1 MANPGC
7 TLPHEALVRAGRTQ
21 NRLWRGSEL
30 RRFVRLRLKLK
41 YSTIWIRLFFSNCCR
56 QNSKII
62 LTHAYKQKIV
72 VPHTERD
79 KFHLRLNSSL
89 WRIWLLKYP
98 VSVVHTNKP
107 PLPPPP
113 PPPPPDPKNK
123 INFIGA
129 VSKICGFGVRI
140 HWIRVDG
147 RSIRVRFQKYPDS
160 FRRGLQDF

>member
-1 MANPGC
+1 MTHLAFKISGFSGPYELA
-7 TLPHEALVRAGRTQ
+7 TPPHPT
-21 NRLWRGSEL
+21 
-30 RRFVRLRLKLK
+30 
-41 YSTIWIRLFFSNCCR
+41 
-56 QNSKII
+56 
-62 LTHAYKQKIV
+62 
-72 VPHTERD
+72 
-79 KFHLRLNSSL
+79 
-89 WRIWLLKYP
+89 
-98 VSVVHTNKP
+98 
-107 PLPPPP
+107 